1 MTPHAVALID
11 DDSAVRK
18 ALGRV
23 MRSAG
28 FSVTTFES
36 AEEFLARSPEAMPD
50 CLILDINL
58 TGMSGV
64 ELSQLLVERGA
75 AIAIVF
81 ITAGDDAQTRQTLV
95 GSGVNT
101 WLRKPIDRATL
112 IEAVRHA
119 VPPAVNE

>member
-1 MTPHAVALID
+1 
-11 DDSAVRK
+11 
-18 ALGRV
+18 
-23 MRSAG
+23 
-28 FSVTTFES
+28 
-36 AEEFLARSPEAMPD
+36 MPD

-64 ELSQLLVERGA
+64 ELSQMLVERGA

-81 ITAGDDAQTRQTLV
+81 ITAGDDAQTRETLV
-95 GSGVNT
+95 GAGVNT

-119 VPPAVNE
+119 IPPAVNE